1 MFNSVGNFGEGSM
14 ISPPLDLTN
23 VQNPI
28 LSFYLWNNST
38 TTAYKKTE
46 LEISVKY
53 KNDTNFQVLE
63 TIQLDKLSNW
73 VHYTRGLNKNVAHI
87 QIKNLHWGYSSVNTF
102 IDALSV
108 YSGPDCVAPISQ
120 KFVLASEDGQVLLSW
135 IPLNDE
141 NKWNLKISSK
151 SINPKT
157 EVGDLLDSLNIVKN
171 NTGIANCLVKGLEI
185 GKTYYW
191 YVQTACTSSE
201 SEWTQEKFFLVDHA
215 PAELPFIA
223 NFDTSFNGFTIV
235 NGTQK
240 NKWYRGNTPLDGTS
254 GACMYIS
261 PNGGTAYEY
270 AKSEKSR
277 VHIYREIVFPKE
289 AKEGFILSFD
299 WLCNGSEYNDVMK
312 VHIITDMSVY
322 PVAGQWINA
331 SYIVGPYFSL
341 NDQWKTSSIELPAEL
356 AGKRVRLAFS
366 WMNNIDDKEGQPPI
380 ALDNIELKILEC
392 KMPAK
397 LQAKQVSTNFAILEW
412 TQEGQNSKYWNI
424 EYGELGF
431 TLGTGTVLESKTDS
445 IFVENLKS
453 RTRYE
458 FYVQNVC
465 ETNVVSHYSKSIQLD
480 TKCEVKQA
488 PYFDDFD
495 NLKNNEYP
503 LCFSKLITTGGI
515 SVLASSFYARSLPNS
530 MLIVSA
536 DVDAKKDF
544 MAFISPEFD
553 DIADL
558 NKRIRFWANIF
569 PLLSLRVGVMSDPND
584 QTTFLELAKLKGVDK
599 IDVYTNQP
607 MTSQYT
613 IDLTNPKITADHR
626 YIAFVY
632 GNEYYMKPISIDD
645 FSYEFIPS
653 CLEPIQ
659 VKVSTD
665 VNSAKLT
672 WVAQGSATKWEI
684 ACVKFGTNPDA
695 AQNILNTSSNTYQI
709 ENLESSTTYEV
720 YVRSVCSEQD
730 KGPWS
735 MPVKFT
741 TCETSVI
748 PFEEGFETTF
758 PTFMT
763 PCWSVESK
771 TEPTWQVEA
780 YVQPYKD
787 KQNMF
792 IQGKQNMNDW
802 LFSPAIKLQAGKS
815 YKLNFYYR
823 AIGGNA
829 EKLDVYIGKGP
840 SSTFMSNNALL
851 KIDSVSGNYKAF
863 SVPITVDADNT
874 YYLAWHARSEKS
886 KGMRIDEVSLTRS
899 TSNDIESDKFPVRIY
914 PNPAEDK
921 FYINNIEGNALIEII
936 DCMGRKVKTI
946 EDYSAGNAIY
956 TNNLQAGLYVVK
968 ITQKNSIKETKII
981 IKH

>member
-1 MFNSVGNFGEGSM
+1 M
-14 ISPPLDLTN
+14 
-23 VQNPI
+23 
-28 LSFYLWNNST
+28 
-38 TTAYKKTE
+38 
-46 LEISVKY
+46 
-53 KNDTNFQVLE
+53 
-63 TIQLDKLSNW
+63 
-73 VHYTRGLNKNVAHI
+73 
-87 QIKNLHWGYSSVNTF
+87 
-102 IDALSV
+102 
-108 YSGPDCVAPISQ
+108 
-120 KFVLASEDGQVLLSW
+120 
-135 IPLNDE
+135 
-141 NKWNLKISSK
+141 
-151 SINPKT
+151 
-157 EVGDLLDSLNIVKN
+157 
-171 NTGIANCLVKGLEI
+171 
-185 GKTYYW
+185 
-191 YVQTACTSSE
+191 
-201 SEWTQEKFFLVDHA
+201 
-215 PAELPFIA
+215 
-223 NFDTSFNGFTIV
+223 
-235 NGTQK
+235 
-240 NKWYRGNTPLDGTS
+240 
-254 GACMYIS
+254 
-261 PNGGTAYEY
+261 
-270 AKSEKSR
+270 
-277 VHIYREIVFPKE
+277 
-289 AKEGFILSFD
+289 
-299 WLCNGSEYNDVMK
+299 
-312 VHIITDMSVY
+312 
-322 PVAGQWINA
+322 
-331 SYIVGPYFSL
+331 
-341 NDQWKTSSIELPAEL
+341 
-356 AGKRVRLAFS
+356 
-366 WMNNIDDKEGQPPI
+366 
-380 ALDNIELKILEC
+380 
-392 KMPAK
+392 
-397 LQAKQVSTNFAILEW
+397 
-412 TQEGQNSKYWNI
+412 
-424 EYGELGF
+424 
-431 TLGTGTVLESKTDS
+431 
-445 IFVENLKS
+445 
-453 RTRYE
+453 
-458 FYVQNVC
+458 
-465 ETNVVSHYSKSIQLD
+465 
-480 TKCEVKQA
+480 
-488 PYFDDFD
+488 
-495 NLKNNEYP
+495 
-503 LCFSKLITTGGI
+503 
-515 SVLASSFYARSLPNS
+515 
-530 MLIVSA
+530 
-536 DVDAKKDF
+536 
-544 MAFISPEFD
+544 
-553 DIADL
+553 
-558 NKRIRFWANIF
+558 
-569 PLLSLRVGVMSDPND
+569 
-584 QTTFLELAKLKGVDK
+584 
-599 IDVYTNQP
+599 
-607 MTSQYT
+607 
-613 IDLTNPKITADHR
+613 
-626 YIAFVY
+626 
-632 GNEYYMKPISIDD
+632 
-645 FSYEFIPS
+645 
-653 CLEPIQ
+653 Q

-763 PCWSVESK
+763 PCWSVEST

-863 SVPITVDADNT
+863 SVPIIVDADNT

-914 PNPAEDK
+914 PNPVEDK

-946 EDYSAGNAIY
+946 ENYSAGNAIY